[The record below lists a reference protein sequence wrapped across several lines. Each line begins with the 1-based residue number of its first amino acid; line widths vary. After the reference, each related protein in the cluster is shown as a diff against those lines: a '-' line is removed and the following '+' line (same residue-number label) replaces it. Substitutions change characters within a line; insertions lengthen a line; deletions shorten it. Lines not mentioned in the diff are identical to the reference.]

1 MLPMPRLPQR
11 VCGLPATSDSPQP
24 PHCSSPAAG
33 LALTD
38 FLLRTLFLWYPQACL
53 LTSLGS
59 LPKCRFPRDGF
70 PIKKKKAAAAACPLL
85 KTMPPTASKHLLCS
99 VFTTHHSRYVLA
111 CKFSVCVSQ
120 LEGGVS
126 ESWELFHSLLNP
138 QNVDQRPAHSSCA
151 INFC

>member
-1 MLPMPRLPQR
+1 MILKVVSEYRWEEGPSRRRLALWAACLPHSLTDAAHASLAPAR

-70 PIKKKKAAAAACPLL
+70 PIKKKKSSSSSLPSVKNNAPHCL
-85 KTMPPTASKHLLCS
+85 KALTLLCL
-99 VFTTHHSRYVLA
+99 HNA
-111 CKFSVCVSQ
+111 
-120 LEGGVS
+120 
-126 ESWELFHSLLNP
+126 SL
-138 QNVDQRPAHSSCA
+138 QICSSL
-151 INFC
+151 

>member
-1 MLPMPRLPQR
+1 MVDGHEMEWFWRLFLNTGGKKGQAEGDWLFGPHAFPTHWLMLPMPRLPQR

-70 PIKKKKAAAAACPLL
+70 PIKKKKSSSSSLPSVKNNAPHCL
-85 KTMPPTASKHLLCS
+85 KALTLLCL
-99 VFTTHHSRYVLA
+99 HNA
-111 CKFSVCVSQ
+111 
-120 LEGGVS
+120 
-126 ESWELFHSLLNP
+126 SL
-138 QNVDQRPAHSSCA
+138 QICSSL
-151 INFC
+151 